1 MVDLEYEKLRTRRRL
16 LLSLLK
22 DYGWEWIDLNC
33 GSYNHEIIMNETT

>member
-22 DYGWEWIDLNC
+22 DDGWEDDLVL
-33 GSYNHEIIMNETT
+33 GATVMK